1 MSSPR
6 RRPLP
11 NATPERARVL
21 ADALARTW
29 PDAVIELDYQNPFQ
43 LLVATILSAQS
54 TDKMINT
61 LTPALFAKYP
71 TPQELARA
79 DQSELEVV
87 IKSSGF
93 FRMKAKNLIGM
104 ARALVERHGGEVPR
118 TMDELTALPGV
129 ARKTANVV
137 LGTALGIPAGIVVD
151 THVTRLSER
160 LGMTAETDPVKIE
173 QDLMKLLPSADWTTF
188 AHRLI
193 WHGRRIC
200 QAKKPDCDHCP
211 LAPSCPSAAV
221 VQIPAK
227 KPRVAAEARR

>member
-1 MSSPR
+1 
-6 RRPLP
+6 
-11 NATPERARVL
+11 
-21 ADALARTW
+21 
-29 PDAVIELDYQNPFQ
+29 
-43 LLVATILSAQS
+43 VATILSAQS

-71 TPQELARA
+71 TARELARA
-79 DQSELEVV
+79 DQAELEVM

-93 FRMKAKNLIGM
+93 FRSKAKHLLGM
-104 ARALVERHGGEVPR
+104 AQALVERHGGEVPR
-118 TMDELTALPGV
+118 TMEELIALPGV

-160 LGMTAETDPVKIE
+160 LGMTSETDPVKIE
-173 QDLMKLLPSADWTTF
+173 QDLMRLLPSEHWTMF

-200 QAKKPDCDHCP
+200 QAKKPDCDHCT
-211 LAPSCPSAAV
+211 LAPSCPSAAL
-221 VQIPAK
+221 VQLAGT
-227 KPRVAAEARR
+227 KPRAKAEARG